1 MGKTVSVI
9 VYIKV
14 SVFSLVF
21 GCLCCVCVSFVVV
34 VAVHCFVCFVLVFF
48 IVSGLLFFWLC
59 CRSSQ
64 FVSSK
69 KRKVYWGSAHHEG
82 PEVRK
87 GALVVGL
94 EMDGG
99 ACAPTSKCEY
109 IFLLFFNGFLR
120 EIFCCRRWGK
130 KFWTSACSF
139 RLKKLIGPIKRLN
152 VHPYSRLLPKYVGVG
167 NCSSQHGNII

>member
-1 MGKTVSVI
+1 M
-9 VYIKV
+9 
-14 SVFSLVF
+14 F

-34 VAVHCFVCFVLVFF
+34 LVAVHCFCLFCFGFFLIVF
-48 IVSGLLFFWLC
+48 GLFFFFWLC
-59 CRSSQ
+59 CCSSQ

-69 KRKVYWGSAHHEG
+69 KRKVYSGSAHHEG

-109 IFLLFFNGFLR
+109 LFLLFFNGFLR

-130 KFWTSACSF
+130 K
-139 RLKKLIGPIKRLN
+139 ILN
-152 VHPYSRLLPKYVGVG
+152 LCLLFSPEKTDWADQAFERAPLQSVVTKVRR
-167 NCSSQHGNII
+167 CR

>member
-34 VAVHCFVCFVLVFF
+34 VVAVHCFCLFCFGFFF

-59 CRSSQ
+59 CCSSQ

-87 GALVVGL
+87 GALVVGV

-130 KFWTSACSF
+130 K
-139 RLKKLIGPIKRLN
+139 ILN
-152 VHPYSRLLPKYVGVG
+152 LYLLFSPEKTDWADQAFERAPLQSVVTKVRR
-167 NCSSQHGNII
+167 CR

>member
-9 VYIKV
+9 LYIKV

-34 VAVHCFVCFVLVFF
+34 VVVAVHCFCLFCFGFFLLCLAFCFFGFVAALVN
-48 IVSGLLFFWLC
+48 LFHL
-59 CRSSQ
+59 RS
-64 FVSSK
+64 VK
-69 KRKVYWGSAHHEG
+69 YTEALHTDEG

-99 ACAPTSKCEY
+99 AYAPTSKCEY
-109 IFLLFFNGFLR
+109 IF
-120 EIFCCRRWGK
+120 
-130 KFWTSACSF
+130 
-139 RLKKLIGPIKRLN
+139 
-152 VHPYSRLLPKYVGVG
+152 
-167 NCSSQHGNII
+167 

>member
-21 GCLCCVCVSFVVV
+21 GCLCCVLLLLLLLFTV
-34 VAVHCFVCFVLVFF
+34 FVCFVLVFFF

-59 CRSSQ
+59 CCSSQ
-64 FVSSK
+64 SVSSK
-69 KRKVYWGSAHHEG
+69 KHKVYWGSAHHEG

-99 ACAPTSKCEY
+99 ACAPASKCEY

>member
-34 VAVHCFVCFVLVFF
+34 VVAVHCFCLFCFGFFF
-48 IVSGLLFFWLC
+48 IVCGLLFFWLC
-59 CRSSQ
+59 CCSSQ

-69 KRKVYWGSAHHEG
+69 KPKVYWGSAYHEG

-87 GALVVGL
+87 GAMVVGL

-109 IFLLFFNGFLR
+109 IFLLFFSGFLR

-130 KFWTSACSF
+130 K
-139 RLKKLIGPIKRLN
+139 ILN
-152 VHPYSRLLPKYVGVG
+152 LCLLFLPEKTDWADQAFERAPLQSVVTKVRR
-167 NCSSQHGNII
+167 CR

>member
-21 GCLCCVCVSFVVV
+21 GCLCCVLLLLLLLFTV
-34 VAVHCFVCFVLVFF
+34 FVCFVLVFFF

-59 CRSSQ
+59 CCSSQ
-64 FVSSK
+64 SVSSK
-69 KRKVYWGSAHHEG
+69 KHKVYWGSAHHEG

-99 ACAPTSKCEY
+99 ACAPASKCEY

-130 KFWTSACSF
+130 K
-139 RLKKLIGPIKRLN
+139 ILN
-152 VHPYSRLLPKYVGVG
+152 LCLLFLPEKTDWADQAFERAPLQSVVTKVRR
-167 NCSSQHGNII
+167 CR